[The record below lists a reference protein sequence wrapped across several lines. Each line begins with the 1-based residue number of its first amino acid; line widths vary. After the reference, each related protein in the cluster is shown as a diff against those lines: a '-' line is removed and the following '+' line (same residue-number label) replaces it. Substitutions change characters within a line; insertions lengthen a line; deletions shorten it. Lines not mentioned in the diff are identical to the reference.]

1 MNHHILGVELE
12 PWQAEIMTSSIPNL
26 DHTPKL
32 LSETLNLAEI
42 EVLTTFIYSKVT
54 GDMLMKMPKLKFI
67 ATRSTGFD
75 HIDVQ
80 ACKQHGILVSNVPSY
95 GENTVAEQ
103 AFALLLALTRKI
115 VPSVEQTRRNDFSV
129 DALQGVDLAKKTI
142 GVVGTGRIGQHAIR
156 MAKGFN
162 MTVVAY
168 DPFPKPE
175 LASELGFQYSELD
188 NLLALSDVVTLHA
201 PATKETF
208 HLLDERRLR
217 LMKPGAFLINTAR
230 GSLVD
235 TQALARVLDQ
245 GHLAGV
251 GLDVVEEENAMRD
264 SGDILSPEFHSSVD
278 LKTLLAGHILADHP
292 RVLMT
297 PHNAFNTREALARII
312 TTSAE
317 NINAFL
323 RGSPQNVVNQ

>member
-1 MNHHILGVELE
+1 MEKNIVGVELE
-12 PWQAEIMTSSIPNL
+12 PWQTESILTKLPGMTCLAGGLESIPSPA
-26 DHTPKL
+26 DV
-32 LSETLNLAEI
+32 
-42 EVLTTFIYSKVT
+42 EVLTTFIYTKIT
-54 GDMLMKMPKLKFI
+54 AATLATMPKLKFI

-75 HIDVQ
+75 HIDLE
-80 ACKQHGILVSNVPSY
+80 ACRQRGIQVANVPSY

-129 DALQGVDLAKKTI
+129 TELQGVDLAKKTI

-156 MAKGFN
+156 MAKGFG
-162 MTVVAY
+162 MTVIGY

-175 LASELGFQYSELD
+175 LAAELGFTYADLD
-188 NLLALSDVVTLHA
+188 ALLVQSDVVTLHA

-208 HLLDERRLR
+208 HLLNEARLR
-217 LMKPGAFLINTAR
+217 SMKPTSYLINTAR
-230 GSLVD
+230 GSLID
-235 TQALARVLDQ
+235 TQALARVLDD

-264 SGDILSPEFHSSVD
+264 GREVLSPEFHAPVD

-297 PHNAFNTREALARII
+297 PHNAFNTREALERILATTADNI
-312 TTSAE
+312 TSWAAGTPK
-317 NINAFL
+317 NI
-323 RGSPQNVVNQ
+323 VN